1 MASIKKDFSVTKGVQ
16 VQTSIK
22 IGDAP
27 ATTNLLDSSTVTQI
41 AQEPA
46 TAASI
51 TSSGGLISKVYDSA
65 DLLPS
70 SGNTAGDF
78 GFVNS
83 TNRLYLW
90 NGSGWYNIALVN
102 TSPTFDSGGGPDS
115 SYTVDSSVVITLLA
129 SDPEEVPIQYSY
141 VASDSASNF
150 ATISQS
156 DNVFTITRLADAAID
171 SNGYPAGGTFNITFR
186 ASDGINIAPAVS
198 SFTVTIDLANSYS
211 LNSDTPKSFTS
222 SPSMASLLDGPDV
235 FDNTIDINYDGTA
248 IITGTGGSNPV
259 TGNSSYNNHGAL
271 AYIVKQSGTWIRTV
285 NKSNINYRT
294 FPGNAYLGT
303 YGVTVSP
310 NGKRS
315 CACTY
320 QALNNAYLPTMA
332 RPIHDWGS
340 LSISD
345 GAAYSPSYNQT
356 SLSFSYGPGTRTS
369 TTQIYICSPFVGE
382 VGGTYSYSL
391 WTAPFNKTTSSTFTT
406 QGTLKVIRN
415 DETSTNSTGVSDHS
429 TITNTISNFYAGEK
443 GGAINHQGDRMVHAS
458 RNAFNYHKG
467 TNGSVGTVVSQNTL
481 TSIGGISISSLAPR
495 PYALRFDSNY
505 NLYVHG
511 GSQIAVFDLTNGT
524 SSDFNSYTTV
534 DLSTLLATSPLTGTA
549 ITWNTD
555 IDAFSVSYDGQY
567 MVTVNGNSGSMYIL
581 DKFSGT
587 WAVTQEIASPA
598 GVWEAAAISGD
609 GNTIVARTST
619 NAVYIYEAT

>member
-1 MASIKKDFSVTKGVQ
+1 MASIKKDFSVTKGIQ

-27 ATTNLLDSSTVTQI
+27 ATTNLVDSSTVTQI

-51 TSSGGLISKVYDSA
+51 TSSGGLISKVYNSA

-102 TSPTFDSGGGPDS
+102 TTPTFDSGGGPDS

-129 SDPEEVPIQYSY
+129 SDPEEVPITYSH

-171 SNGYPAGGTFNITFR
+171 SNGYPGGGTFSITFR
-186 ASDGINIAPAVS
+186 ASDGVNIAPAVS
-198 SFTVTIDLANSYS
+198 SFTVTINLANSYS

-222 SPSMASLLDGPDV
+222 SPSMASLLDGPDN
-235 FDNTIDINYDGTA
+235 FDYNLDINYDGTA
-248 IITGTGGSNPV
+248 IVTGTGASNPV

-271 AYIVKQSGTWIRTV
+271 AYLVKQSGTWIRTV
-285 NKSNINYRT
+285 NKQNINYRT
-294 FPGNAYLGT
+294 TPFNSNLGST
-303 YGVTVSP
+303 GSTITP

-315 CACTY
+315 ITITSKE
-320 QALNNAYLPTMA
+320 LNTGYLPTMV
-332 RPIHDWGS
+332 RPVHDWAS
-340 LSISD
+340 LSITD
-345 GAAYSPSYNQT
+345 GAAYSPAYNQT
-356 SLSFSYGPGTRTS
+356 GVSAPYGPGTRTS

-391 WTAPFNKTTSSTFTT
+391 WTMPFNKTTSSTFTT

-415 DETSTNSTGVSDHS
+415 EETNTNSNNVSDHS

-458 RNAFNYHKG
+458 RSRFNYLKG
-467 TNGSVGTVVSQNTL
+467 TGGSVGTVVSQNSLST
-481 TSIGGISISSLAPR
+481 IGGISVSSLAPR

-524 SSDFNSYTTV
+524 SSDFNTYTTI

-555 IDAFSVSYDGQY
+555 LDAFSVSYDGQY

-587 WAVTQEIASPA
+587 WAVTQEIAPPV
-598 GVWEAAAISGD
+598 GIWETAAISGD